1 MKKQE
6 LVSLWGDTVGVTD
19 LVRSIILS
27 IVLTMGGYFIAPTN
41 QPTQQLFFGLL
52 GAVLSFILNSFLVK
66 PKRRLES
73 FDQIGEE

>member
-6 LVSLWGDTVGVTD
+6 LVSLWGDTVGIAD

-27 IVLTMGGYFIAPTN
+27 IVLTMGGYFIAPSN

-52 GAVLSFILNSFLVK
+52 GAVLSFILNSLLIK
-66 PKRRLES
+66 PKRRLEP
-73 FDQIGEE
+73 FNQNGEE